1 VNIATSVDFSSTVDH
16 PPALIQ
22 AGTPEFRHTNRAL
35 FLGGFS
41 TFALLYCVQP
51 LMPQF
56 SNEFYLTPS
65 QSSLALSVST
75 AALAVA
81 LLFASALSDNIGR
94 KALMCFALAG
104 SAVMTICCAF
114 VGSFTQL
121 LVLRVILGIVLAGL
135 PAVAMAYLSE
145 EIDPPS
151 LGYSMGLYIG
161 GSAFGGMSGRVLTA
175 LLSDF
180 LSWRVALGVLG
191 VAGLAAAIEFWRSLP
206 ASRHFHPISIN
217 AAGIVKGIRQHCAD
231 SGLPWLF
238 FLAFLLMGC
247 LVSMY
252 NYIGYRLMEAQF
264 GLRTSEV
271 AGIFCIYLI
280 GIFSSVW
287 SGKLADKFG
296 RRHVLW
302 ILLLIMMAG
311 LLLTL
316 SNSLTMII
324 AGMALFTFGFFG
336 GHATASSWVGR
347 RASSPQALASG
358 LYLFFYY
365 LGSSMIGSFSGN
377 LWTNSG
383 WSGVVEGLA
392 FLLTIA
398 LGISVY
404 LRGLAPLKI

>member
-1 VNIATSVDFSSTVDH
+1 VNTATSVDLSSVIEH
-16 PPALIQ
+16 SPVLIR
-22 AGTPEFRHTNRAL
+22 AGTPEFLHTNRAL

-56 SNEFYLTPS
+56 SNEFYLSPS
-65 QSSLALSVST
+65 QSSWALSAST

-94 KALMCFALAG
+94 KALMCFALAA
-104 SAVMTICCAF
+104 SALMTICCAF
-114 VGSFTQL
+114 AGSFSQL
-121 LVLRVILGIVLAGL
+121 LVFRVILGIVLAGL

-161 GSAFGGMSGRVLTA
+161 GSAFGGMSGRVLIA

-180 LSWRVALGVLG
+180 LSWRVALGMLG
-191 VAGLAAAIEFWRSLP
+191 VAGLAAAVEFWRSLP
-206 ASRHFHPISIN
+206 ASRNFRPINFNSADILT
-217 AAGIVKGIRQHCAD
+217 GIRQHCAD

-238 FLAFLLMGC
+238 CLAFLLMGC

-252 NYIGYRLMEAQF
+252 NYIGYRLTEPQF
-264 GLRTSEV
+264 GLRTSEI
-271 AGIFCIYLI
+271 AGIFSIYLI
-280 GIFSSVW
+280 GIFGSVCA
-287 SGKLADKFG
+287 GKLADKFG

-316 SNSLTMII
+316 SNSLTII
-324 AGMALFTFGFFG
+324 IIGIALFTFGFFG
-336 GHATASSWVGR
+336 GHATTSSWVGR
-347 RASSPQALASG
+347 RAGSPQALASG

-365 LGSSMIGSFSGN
+365 LGSSVIGAFSGN

-398 LGISVY
+398 LGIAVY
-404 LRGLAPLKI
+404 LRGLAPLKT

>member
-1 VNIATSVDFSSTVDH
+1 VNTAATVDFSDAINHSHT
-16 PPALIQ
+16 LIQ

-56 SNEFYLTPS
+56 SSEFYLSPS
-65 QSSLALSVST
+65 QSSWALSAST
-75 AALAVA
+75 AALAVT
-81 LLFASALSDNIGR
+81 LLLASALSDNIGR
-94 KALMCFALAG
+94 KALMCFALAA

-114 VGSFTQL
+114 VESFSQL

-161 GSAFGGMSGRVLTA
+161 GSACGGMSGRVLMA
-175 LLSDF
+175 LFSDF
-180 LSWRVALGVLG
+180 LSWRVALGMLG
-191 VAGLAAAIEFWRSLP
+191 VAGLLAAVEFWRSLP
-206 ASRHFHPISIN
+206 ASKNFHPINFHSADIL
-217 AAGIVKGIRQHCAD
+217 KGIRQHCAD

-238 FLAFLLMGC
+238 CLAFLLMGC

-252 NYIGYRLMEAQF
+252 NYIGYRLTEAQF
-264 GLRTSEV
+264 GLRTSEI
-271 AGIFCIYLI
+271 AGIFSIYLI
-280 GIFSSVW
+280 GIFGSVW

-302 ILLLIMMAG
+302 VLLLVMMAG

-336 GHATASSWVGR
+336 GHSTASSWVGR
-347 RASSPQALASG
+347 RANSPQALASG

-365 LGSSMIGSFSGN
+365 LGSSVIGSLTGS
-377 LWTNSG
+377 LWMSSG

-398 LGISVY
+398 LCISVY
-404 LRGLAPLKI
+404 LRGLAPLKV

>member
-1 VNIATSVDFSSTVDH
+1 VNTATSVDLSSVIEH
-16 PPALIQ
+16 SPVLIQ

-56 SNEFYLTPS
+56 SSEFYLSPS
-65 QSSLALSVST
+65 QSSWALSAST

-81 LLFASALSDNIGR
+81 LLFASALSDSIGR
-94 KALMCFALAG
+94 KVLMCFALAA

-114 VGSFTQL
+114 VENFSQL
-121 LVLRVILGIVLAGL
+121 LILRVILGIVLAGL

-180 LSWRVALGVLG
+180 LSWRVALGMLG
-191 VAGLAAAIEFWRSLP
+191 VAGLAAAVEFWRSLP
-206 ASRHFHPISIN
+206 ASKNFHPTNLNLADILR
-217 AAGIVKGIRQHCAD
+217 GIRQHCAD

-238 FLAFLLMGC
+238 GLAFLLMGC

-264 GLRTSEV
+264 GLRTSES
-271 AGIFCIYLI
+271 AGIFSIYLI
-280 GIFSSVW
+280 GMFGSVW
-287 SGKLADKFG
+287 SGKLADRFG

-302 ILLLIMMAG
+302 ILLIVMIAG

-316 SNSLTMII
+316 SNSLMMII
-324 AGMALFTFGFFG
+324 AGMAFFTFGFFG

-347 RASSPQALASG
+347 RARSPQALASG

-365 LGSSMIGSFSGN
+365 LGSSVIGSFSGN

-383 WSGVVEGLA
+383 WSGVVEGLGL
-392 FLLTIA
+392 LLTIA

>member
-1 VNIATSVDFSSTVDH
+1 MNTAATVDFSSTIDH
-16 PPALIQ
+16 SPALIR

-41 TFALLYCVQP
+41 TFALLYSVQP

-56 SNEFYLTPS
+56 SSEFYLSPS
-65 QSSLALSVST
+65 QSSWALSAST

-94 KALMCFALAG
+94 KALMCFALAA
-104 SAVMTICCAF
+104 SAVMTIGCAF
-114 VGSFTQL
+114 VESFSQL

-161 GSAFGGMSGRVLTA
+161 GSACGGMSGRVLTA

-180 LSWRVALGVLG
+180 LSWRIALGMLG
-191 VAGLAAAIEFWRSLP
+191 VAGLAAAVEFWRSLP
-206 ASRHFHPISIN
+206 ASKNFHPISFNSTDIL
-217 AAGIVKGIRQHCAD
+217 KGIRQHCAD

-238 FLAFLLMGC
+238 CLAFLLMGC

-252 NYIGYRLMEAQF
+252 NYIGYRLTEAQF

-271 AGIFCIYLI
+271 AGIFSIYLI
-280 GIFSSVW
+280 GIFGSVW

-316 SNSLTMII
+316 SNSLAMII

-336 GHATASSWVGR
+336 GHSTASSWVGR
-347 RASSPQALASG
+347 RADSPQALASG

-365 LGSSMIGSFSGN
+365 LGSSVIGSFSGN
-377 LWTNSG
+377 LWTSSG
-383 WSGVVEGLA
+383 WGGVVGGLA